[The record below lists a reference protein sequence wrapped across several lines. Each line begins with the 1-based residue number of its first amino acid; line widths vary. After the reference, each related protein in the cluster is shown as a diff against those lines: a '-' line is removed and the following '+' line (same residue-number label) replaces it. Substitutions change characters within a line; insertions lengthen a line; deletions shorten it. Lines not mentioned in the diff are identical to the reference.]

1 MGVAECAPYRPA
13 HANRDSRNGAEG
25 PGPNEGNTAPNDEGA
40 ARKGDADGGRDGGNR
55 GRAGSLHGGPT
66 EFTRRERGRWRKI
79 RIRSSPT
86 ILQGG
91 DGEAPGKRGR
101 ATGRVEPAVRR
112 RGPPAGQPG
121 GGSPPPGIESGA
133 EGPGNRFR
141 GRRATFGAEGPGNR
155 AGGAGRFGVVAPGNR
170 GGEFERF
177 EVLGR
182 ATGSVRRT
190 VRGSSRAT
198 GEAVGRFSGRKVS
211 GNRRRR
217 AREKGIARQSV
228 SSDGR

>member
-1 MGVAECAPYRPA
+1 MHVAECAPYRPA

-25 PGPNEGNTAPNDEGA
+25 PGPNEGTPAPNDEGA
-40 ARKGDADGGRDGGNR
+40 ARKGDAGGGRDGENL

-66 EFTRRERGRWRKI
+66 ESTRRERGRWRKI

-101 ATGRVEPAVRR
+101 ATGLVEPAVRG
-112 RGPPAGQPG
+112 RGHLPGNREGVTAAGHRVRGRWAGQPG
-121 GGSPPPGIESGA
+121 
-133 EGPGNRFR
+133 
-141 GRRATFGAEGPGNR
+141 RRCRTTFGAEGPGNR
-155 AGGAGRFGVVAPGNR
+155 AGGAGRFGEVTPGDR
-170 GGEFERF
+170 GDGTGRF

-182 ATGSVRRT
+182 ATGSARRT

-198 GEAVGRFSGRKVS
+198 GEAVGHFSGRKVS